1 MSPPTIGA
9 TYLTFRTLT
18 KSRSHRVEYSA
29 KARNS
34 LPEVISPRFWAAA
47 DYIPSAGERWM
58 FSPTCGA
65 TYLTFRTLTKSR
77 SHRVEYSG
85 KALNSLMVLI
95 SPKFWAAAD
104 YIPSAGGRL
113 TS

>member
-1 MSPPTIGA
+1 MDRWLARAWAVQVTAG
-9 TYLTFRTLT
+9 
-18 KSRSHRVEYSA
+18 YS
-29 KARNS
+29 
-34 LPEVISPRFWAAA
+34 L
-47 DYIPSAGERWM
+47 G
-58 FSPTCGA
+58 
-65 TYLTFRTLTKSR
+65 TLTKSR

-95 SPKFWAAAD
+95 SPKFWATAD